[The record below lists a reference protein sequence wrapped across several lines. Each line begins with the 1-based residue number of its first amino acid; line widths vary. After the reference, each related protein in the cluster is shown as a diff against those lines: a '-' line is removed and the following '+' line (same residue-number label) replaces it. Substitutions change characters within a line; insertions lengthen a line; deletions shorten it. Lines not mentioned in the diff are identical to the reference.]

1 MKPRQE
7 FGTLIGLATE
17 ILRREDAEMR
27 RCEESE
33 LRCDRLAR
41 QPIRQAQ
48 VGNHKGHN
56 FEALPILRRQLV
68 KIN

>member
-1 MKPRQE
+1 LSSLNNDWSALMKPRRE
-7 FGTLIGLATE
+7 FGTPIGLATE

-41 QPIRQAQ
+41 QPVFQFPSKKSQRPQ
-48 VGNHKGHN
+48 
-56 FEALPILRRQLV
+56 R
-68 KIN
+68 